1 VLTWSQHLLSFYRNL
16 RPPTALPNGI
26 EWLYPQQDPQVMKVV
41 ESFLQK
47 YYDDTRPR
55 QLMFGINPGRHGAGI
70 TGVNFTAARQLTHV
84 CGIDHPF
91 KSGTELSAEF
101 IYDMIGAYGGAS
113 GFYSRFFISSVC
125 PLGFVQNG
133 RNLNYYDD
141 KAVLETVT
149 HFIINSIGQLL
160 DHRVDRSVVYCIGGE
175 KNFKYFS
182 GWNEANGWFDTV
194 IPLAHPRYIMQY
206 RRKEKEQFIREYL
219 RLMA

>member
-1 VLTWSQHLLSFYRNL
+1 
-16 RPPTALPNGI
+16 
-26 EWLYPQQDPQVMKVV
+26 MKVV

-101 IYDMIGAYGGAS
+101 IYDMIGAYGGAE

-141 KAVLETVT
+141 KALLETVT
-149 HFIINSIGQLL
+149 PFIINSTGQLL

-182 GWNEANGWFDTV
+182 GWNEANGWFDSI

-219 RLMA
+219 RLMAP